1 MRVEIGAEETAE
13 EPEVIELAAI
23 GTVGKDGV
31 MLGRKWE
38 LEVGMVGKGQD

>member
-1 MRVEIGAEETAE
+1 MVIGAEETAGE
-13 EPEVIELAAI
+13 AEMIGIAVI